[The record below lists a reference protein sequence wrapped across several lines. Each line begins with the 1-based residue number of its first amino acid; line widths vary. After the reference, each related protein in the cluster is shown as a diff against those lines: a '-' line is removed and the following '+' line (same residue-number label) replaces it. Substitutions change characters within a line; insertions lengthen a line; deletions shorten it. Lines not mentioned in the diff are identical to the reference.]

1 MSEHDLGRQLNLPR
15 QVVLAGDFPKV
26 YVRRISVR
34 VVEVRLIERVQDLD
48 IELRAHVGSDPDL
61 LDERNV
67 PRLEDRAT
75 NAVDTRGEVADVA
88 RQPDSL
94 IVSLFGE
101 VVHAVGL
108 NRGIVEVEAAGVEY
122 RHVRVVRVM
131 DLERCRIAVV
141 VEIAK
146 VDREATLKLTNRLHA
161 PTTDERV
168 GDASGAVRKVASLA
182 EWQLIDAA
190 DRETMRRIRGV
201 GTFLVLRIAGVQ
213 PRHPLH
219 ETRPGVTHQHHIS
232 LTEAMLHFHLR
243 RVVGRRSIGRVARDT
258 SELGIWFQQLAARN
272 RSIDALSRHESLEWV
287 G

>member
-34 VVEVRLIERVQDLD
+34 VVEVRLIECVEDLD

-101 VVHAVGL
+101 AVHAVGL

-131 DLERCRIAVV
+131 DLERWRVPVVGRIAQSR
-141 VEIAK
+141 
-146 VDREATLKLTNRLHA
+146 RETPLKLAKPLPG
-161 PTTDERV
+161 PTPGGRV
-168 GDASGAVRKVASLA
+168 GDAAGPVPEMAALA

-190 DRETMRRIRGV
+190 DRE
-201 GTFLVLRIAGVQ
+201 
-213 PRHPLH
+213 
-219 ETRPGVTHQHHIS
+219 
-232 LTEAMLHFHLR
+232 
-243 RVVGRRSIGRVARDT
+243 
-258 SELGIWFQQLAARN
+258 
-272 RSIDALSRHESLEWV
+272 
-287 G
+287 